1 MRSTANKA
9 SSIIAE
15 NKRRLQDYFREYDPI
30 IGDPQG
36 GTVPRRE
43 ITLDGTKYWVPLS
56 MFIDPFIQIV
66 DKCKGNLSRIVAEL
80 SLTNTDDIR
89 EEIKEKFNDIRFD
102 HDFEFYAFMCLTIQD
117 KLTKRQIPFV
127 LNTGQRVLIGEYERQ
142 RLAGQPIRVIV
153 VKARQWGG
161 STATEM
167 YMLWLQTRHFFNWHS
182 AIISKIKQQSTN
194 IRGMYNR
201 AVKHLPAYHPSL
213 TIKPWEGLHDVRI
226 IEERG
231 CRIGIFSAENP
242 DAIRS
247 DDVSMVHMSEVGLWK
262 ATKERSPDD
271 LAQSV
276 YACVPETPGTFIC
289 LESTAKGV
297 GGFFHE
303 NYLVALDNKENNL
316 DGLRPIFVAWWQI
329 KMYSKPIK
337 DYEAFIATMTPY
349 DWWQW
354 NQGATL
360 EGINWYKNYKRAK
373 KYSDFQMKSEYPTT
387 DMEAFQSSAGK
398 YFTETMLNR
407 LRSSVKE
414 PVFIGDIKGDSVIGE
429 KALRNLLLI
438 EDSSLADNLKIW
450 IRPDDFI
457 DPSVERVTNRFVV
470 TVDVGGLHYKSDN
483 SVITVLDRMA
493 LMSEGG
499 AVERAAVWVGHIDH
513 DILAWKALQIAI
525 YYNNALLAIESNTID
540 SRDKK
545 TSDNW
550 VSSGEHT
557 YTVLNKLEESGY
569 SNLYY
574 RKAPPDTAGGA
585 PTKKVGWNMNKHT
598 KYLAYDTYYEKVREG
613 GYIEHSMD
621 AYVEAEYLEVS
632 DKGLIEALKGKRDDI
647 QDTTAVGV
655 HICYD
660 FSTISV
666 PKIVP
671 VLPDAQQVRRDRRK
685 SQGAASF

>member
-9 SSIIAE
+9 DSIIAE
-15 NKRRLQDYFREYDPI
+15 NKRRELDYFREYDPV

-36 GTVPRRE
+36 GTVERRQ
-43 ITLDGTKYWVPLS
+43 ITLDGVKYWIPES
-56 MFIDPFIQIV
+56 MFANPFIYIV
-66 DKCKGNLSRIVAEL
+66 NRYKGNLSKISAALGLE
-80 SLTNTDDIR
+80 NTDKIR
-89 EEIKEKFNDIRFD
+89 DEIKEKFNDIRFD
-102 HDFEFYAFMCLTIQD
+102 HDFEFYAVMCLTIQD
-117 KLTKRQIPFV
+117 KETKRQIPFI
-127 LNTGQRVLIGEYERQ
+127 LNTGQRILIHEYERQ
-142 RLAGQPIRVIV
+142 RLEGIPIRVIV

-167 YMLWLQTRHFFNWHS
+167 YMLWLQTRLYLNWHS
-182 AIISKIKQQSTN
+182 AIIAKIKQQSTN

-201 AVKHLPAYHPSL
+201 AVKHLPAYHPKL
-213 TIKPWEGLHDVRI
+213 NIKSWEGLHDVRI

-262 ATKERSPDD
+262 KTKERSPDD

-276 YACVPETPGTFIC
+276 YSCVPETPGTFIC

-303 NYLVALDNKENNL
+303 NYLEALNNKENNL

-329 KMYSKPIK
+329 KMYRKPIK
-337 DYEAFIATMTPY
+337 DYEKFIATMTAY

-373 KYSDFQMKSEYPTT
+373 KYSDFQMKSEFPTT

-398 YFTETMLNR
+398 YFTDVMLNR
-407 LRSSVKE
+407 LRSSVRE
-414 PVFIGDIKGDSVIGE
+414 PAFIGDIKGDSMIGE
-429 KALRNLLLI
+429 KALRNLHLI

-450 IRPDDFI
+450 IMPDDFI
-457 DPSVERVTNRFVV
+457 DPAVERVTNRFVV
-470 TVDVGGLHYKSDN
+470 IVDVGGLHYKSDN

-513 DILAWKALQIAI
+513 DILAWKALQIAKF
-525 YYNNALLAIESNTID
+525 YGNALLAIESNTID

-545 TSDNW
+545 TSENW

-569 SNLYY
+569 TNLYY
-574 RKAPPDTAGGA
+574 RKAPPDTAGGP

-598 KYLAYDTYYEKVREG
+598 KYLAYDTYYEKVRDG

-621 AYVEAEYLEVS
+621 AYVEAEYLEIN
-632 DKGLIEALKGKRDDI
+632 DNGQIEAMRGKRDDI
-647 QDTTAVGV
+647 QDTSAVGC

-660 FSTISV
+660 FSTISI
-666 PKIVP
+666 PKLIP
-671 VLPDAQQVRRDRRK
+671 VTRTVQESRK
-685 SQGAASF
+685 NRMVSKGVASF